1 MSKKLVLKQTSGWG
15 GPLAIP
21 IDTNKKILCMTG
33 NGIHPLARK
42 ISEVTGVPVIDG
54 FQDGVA
60 DDEVLLAVINCGGTL
75 RCGIYPK
82 KGIYTLNLNNIG
94 PSGPLE
100 QFITKENYI
109 SGVTAE
115 TIEVDEAAIS
125 NSNLSKTETAA
136 NVAEPEKPKTVS
148 RQNMEKDNWFISLV
162 GNMGMALGKGISLAY
177 ESAKDAVNTVLKSVL
192 PFMVFISVLV
202 TLIMASGIGNA
213 MANAIKPIAGTLVGL
228 IIISVICGIPFL
240 SPLLG
245 PGAAIAQVI
254 GVLLGT
260 QIGEGIIPAQYALPA
275 LFAINVQVGADFVP
289 VGLSMQEAKPDTIKY
304 GTPAFLLS
312 RCLTGP
318 LAVIVAFLFS
328 IGMY

>member
-1 MSKKLVLKQTSGWG
+1 MSKKLVLKQMSGWG
-15 GPLAIP
+15 GPLVIP
-21 IDTNKKILCMTG
+21 IDTSKKILCMTG
-33 NGIHPLARK
+33 NGIPPLAKK
-42 ISEVTGVPVIDG
+42 ISDITGVPVIDG
-54 FQDGVA
+54 FQDSVA
-60 DDEVLLAVINCGGTL
+60 DDKVLLVVINCGGTL

-82 KGIYTLNLNNIG
+82 KGIYTLNLNGIG

-109 SGVTAE
+109 SGVSAE
-115 TIEVDEAAIS
+115 TVE
-125 NSNLSKTETAA
+125 
-136 NVAEPEKPKTVS
+136 VAEGEIPPSSLPKTPVAENVIESEKPKTVS
-148 RQNMEKDNWFISLV
+148 QQNVEKDNWFISLV
-162 GNMGMALGKGISLAY
+162 GSMGITLGKVISMAY
-177 ESAKDAVNTVLKSVL
+177 ESAKDAVNTVLKSVI

-202 TLIMASGIGNA
+202 TLIMVSGIGNA
-213 MANAIKPIAGTLVGL
+213 MANAIKPMAGSLVGL

-260 QIGEGIIPAQYALPA
+260 QIGEGVIPPQYALPA